1 MAETNE
7 IGILSCPLCGS
18 NFCQIFYG
26 FSLIYPNFDNPK
38 RFNIELKYICS
49 QNDNKMSSIEL
60 SRYLNMIY
68 LNSKFNNNSEIE
80 QITNNIKMEDINE
93 EELSDELK
101 KINNN
106 INDILI
112 KIKEINISNKEYIN
126 NYINENSECSENIK
140 YFLCRYNELND
151 QLYSFINIFLKNI
164 RDYKGDNLKISFLYM
179 QRALDYFEF
188 MKNKNL
194 YLKRELIEKFI
205 NSKDILKMP
214 FLVEL
219 NKAHIPSRH
228 KEILMDILYQL

>member
-1 MAETNE
+1 MFPVQA
-7 IGILSCPLCGS
+7 S
-18 NFCQIFYG
+18 NAARHRY
-26 FSLIYPNFDNPK
+26 L
-38 RFNIELKYICS
+38 

-60 SRYLNMIY
+60 SRYLSMIR

-112 KIKEINISNKEYIN
+112 KIKEINISNKEYVN
-126 NYINENSECSENIK
+126 NYINENSECAENIK

-164 RDYKGDNLKISFLYM
+164 RDYKGDNLKISFLY
-179 QRALDYFEF
+179 
-188 MKNKNL
+188 
-194 YLKRELIEKFI
+194 I
-205 NSKDILKMP
+205 
-214 FLVEL
+214 
-219 NKAHIPSRH
+219 
-228 KEILMDILYQL
+228 